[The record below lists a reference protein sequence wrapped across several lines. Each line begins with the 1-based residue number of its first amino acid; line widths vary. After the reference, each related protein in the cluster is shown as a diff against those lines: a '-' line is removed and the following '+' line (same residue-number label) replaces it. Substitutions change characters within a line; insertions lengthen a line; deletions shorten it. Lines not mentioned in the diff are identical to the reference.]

1 MPRMNSTASD
11 DSPIAYCLNEDHCD
25 VPIAYTLTPAGM
37 GAATHAAAWL
47 TSGR

>member
-1 MPRMNSTASD
+1 MNSSATT
-11 DSPIAYCLNEDHCD
+11 DSPIAYSLNEDHCD

-37 GAATHAAAWL
+37 GAATHAAAGL